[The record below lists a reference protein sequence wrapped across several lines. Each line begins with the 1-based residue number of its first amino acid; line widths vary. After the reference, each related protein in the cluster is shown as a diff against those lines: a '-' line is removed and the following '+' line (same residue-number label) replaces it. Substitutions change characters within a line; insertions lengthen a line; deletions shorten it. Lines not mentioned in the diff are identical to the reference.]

1 LFIYAKLNPGIN
13 YVQGMN
19 EVLAVIYYCFMQDDG
34 LFSSELSQADAFTA
48 FTNIMVVMRDPFLR
62 ELDKEE
68 SGLEGHMN
76 HYDQI
81 LEFADPEIYEVITEN
96 NVPH

>member
-1 LFIYAKLNPGIN
+1 
-13 YVQGMN
+13 M
-19 EVLAVIYYCFMQDDG
+19 E
-34 LFSSELSQADAFTA
+34 
-48 FTNIMVVMRDPFLR
+48 VMRDPFLR
-62 ELDKEE
+62 ELDKEQ

-81 LEFADPEIYEVITEN
+81 LEYIDPEIYDVIIEN

>member
-1 LFIYAKLNPGIN
+1 
-13 YVQGMN
+13 
-19 EVLAVIYYCFMQDDG
+19 
-34 LFSSELSQADAFTA
+34 
-48 FTNIMVVMRDPFLR
+48 MVVMRDPFLR

-81 LEFADPEIYEVITEN
+81 LEFADPDIYDIIHTCD
-96 NVPH
+96 VPH